1 MTDFALRA
9 DGGRGA
15 GVGKAGFG
23 FGRSEGEAPSGF
35 GRIWA
40 WFKEAIRSWMD
51 NDRSSSSA
59 IERGNNN
66 GNGTIIEVNHRR
78 RCYYR
83 IISIY
88 YFSL

>member
-1 MTDFALRA
+1 MFTTEPLISFGGLLTDFALRA

-15 GVGKAGFG
+15 GVGRAGFG

-51 NDRSSSSA
+51 NGRSSSSA
-59 IERGNNN
+59 IKRGNNN
-66 GNGTIIEVNHRR
+66 GNGNEGQRDD
-78 RCYYR
+78 Y
-83 IISIY
+83 
-88 YFSL
+88 